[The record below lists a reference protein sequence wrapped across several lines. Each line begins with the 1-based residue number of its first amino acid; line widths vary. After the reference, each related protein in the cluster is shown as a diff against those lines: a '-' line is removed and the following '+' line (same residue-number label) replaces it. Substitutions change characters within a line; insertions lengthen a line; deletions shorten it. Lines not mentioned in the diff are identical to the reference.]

1 MLIKF
6 LKNTFRILTCSA
18 LISALPVMASESQDT
33 PLWDLSTITATLSTP
48 QEISAAFMQERKLS
62 GFAKPLLSSG
72 KFTVRR
78 GAGIVW
84 EQLQPFTLTVTMDAA
99 DLTQRDHQGNVTRL
113 AIDKNPSLAGLATL
127 LRALFEGDVPT
138 LTRFFAISAEDR
150 GDSWRLDL
158 TPTDETLK
166 FIFSRIVIDGQDA
179 VTGLELYDRQGD
191 VTRLTF
197 SDIHITA
204 EPPLPEGGS
213 GEH

>member
-1 MLIKF
+1 MLNKS
-6 LKNTFRILTCSA
+6 LNNTFRILTCSA
-18 LISALPVMASESQDT
+18 LISALPVMASESPDT

-48 QEISAAFMQERKLS
+48 QEINATFAQERKLS
-62 GFAKPLLSSG
+62 GFAKPLTSSG

-78 GAGIVW
+78 GEGIVW
-84 EQLQPFTLTVTMDAA
+84 EQQKPFTLTVTMDATG
-99 DLTQRDHQGNVTRL
+99 LTQRDHLGNVTRL

-138 LTRFFAISAEDR
+138 LTRFFAISADDR